1 MATPTNPEPGDI
13 ILKTDTRGRVR
24 VDRERREAILAE
36 FDRSAM
42 SAAAFAR
49 LHGIKY
55 TTFNY
60 WLKVRRERQAPSGAA
75 LVEAVVD
82 PGGGALQVELPC
94 GARLQVHDEASAG
107 LAATLLRAL

>member
-1 MATPTNPEPGDI
+1 M

-24 VDRERREAILAE
+24 VDRERRGAILE
-36 FDRSAM
+36 QFDRSAM

-60 WLKVRRERQAPSGAA
+60 WLKARREKRGPGGVE
-75 LVEAVVD
+75 LVEAVVGAAT
-82 PGGGALQVELPC
+82 GGLHVELPG
-94 GARLQVHDEASAG
+94 GARLHVHDEASAG
-107 LAATLLRAL
+107 LAAALLRAL